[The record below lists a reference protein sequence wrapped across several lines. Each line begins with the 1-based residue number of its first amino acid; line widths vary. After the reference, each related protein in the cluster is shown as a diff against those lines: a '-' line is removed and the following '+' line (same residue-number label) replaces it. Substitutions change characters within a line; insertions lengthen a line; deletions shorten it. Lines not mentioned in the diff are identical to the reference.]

1 MRPILRSTH
10 RASKSPFR
18 LTKCN
23 PRAMLLIG
31 RSPEM
36 NESGRTTSGS
46 WWRTWLLDRV
56 AELRQREE
64 QVFLVLALVIGALTG
79 LAVVA
84 FILLTERM
92 GMRLYPVGGAPWRR
106 LLFPVVGSL
115 GIGYLLY
122 RYFPDARGSGVPQT
136 KAALFAREG
145 RITLRTVLGKFLC
158 TSATLA
164 SGIPLG
170 REGPSVQVGGGIA
183 SVLGRVLGLRAEQVK
198 KLIPV
203 GAAAAIAAAFN
214 TPLAAVLFSLEEIM
228 GDLHAPVMGAVV
240 LASATS
246 WVVLRVSL
254 GNNPLFKVPQYQLV
268 HPLEFGVYAVLGVV
282 GGVVS
287 VAFTKLLLGIRAR
300 FLRFPQNTAWF
311 QPLAGG
317 LLVGLMGWFVPQV
330 MGVGYGY
337 VGDALNGR
345 MAFNLMLLLV
355 ALKLFAVTASYA
367 SGNAGGIFGPSL
379 FIGAM
384 LGGSVGTLAHH
395 LLPTYT
401 ATPGAYALVGM
412 GAVFAGIV
420 RAPMTSVLMIFEMTQ
435 DYAVIVPLMIAN
447 LVSLFIASRLQ
458 QEPIYEALAVQDGIH
473 LPTAESR
480 QRYGQRQLATVMHTA
495 GESLPTEITVR
506 EAMERV
512 CSSEVRTW
520 LVTDQRG
527 VVGVISLDRLERAL
541 GEDTDKNE
549 DKKLSDLLDAVVFPH
564 VHPDQGLDLALERMG
579 ANQIELLPVVNR
591 ADVHELEGIVTLRD
605 VLNAYG
611 VSRA

>member
-1 MRPILRSTH
+1 
-10 RASKSPFR
+10 
-18 LTKCN
+18 
-23 PRAMLLIG
+23 MLLMEHP
-31 RSPEM
+31 PEM
-36 NESGRTTSGS
+36 NESVHTKSGS

-79 LAVVA
+79 LTVVA

-122 RYFPDARGSGVPQT
+122 RYFPYARGSGVPQT

-183 SVLGRVLGLRAEQVK
+183 SVLGRLLGLRAEQVK

-282 GGVVS
+282 GGLVS
-287 VAFTKLLLGIRAR
+287 VAFTKLLLSMRAR
-300 FLRFPQNTAWF
+300 FLRFPQNTVWF
-311 QPLAGG
+311 QPVAGG
-317 LLVGLMGWFVPQV
+317 LLVGLIGWFVPQV
-330 MGVGYGY
+330 LGVGYGF
-337 VGDALNGR
+337 VGEALNGR
-345 MAFNLMLLLV
+345 MAFQLMLLLV
-355 ALKLFAVTASYA
+355 VLKLFAVTTSYA
-367 SGNAGGIFGPSL
+367 SGNAGGIFGPAL

-384 LGGSVGTLAHH
+384 LGGTVGTVAHH
-395 LLPTYT
+395 LLPAYT

-447 LVSLFIASRLQ
+447 LVSLFISSRLQ
-458 QEPIYEALAVQDGIH
+458 RQPIYEALAVQDGIH
-473 LPTAESR
+473 LPTAEARR
-480 QRYGQRQLATVMHTA
+480 QRDHRRVLRVLRPAI
-495 GESLPTEITVR
+495 ESLPADITVQD
-506 EAMERV
+506 ALMRV
-512 CSSEVRTW
+512 RASEFRTW
-520 LVTDQRG
+520 VLTNQRG
-527 VVGVISLDRLERAL
+527 VVGLISLSTLERAAS
-541 GEDTDKNE
+541 EDDT
-549 DKKLSDLLDAVVFPH
+549 KKLSAIVDARIFPH
-564 VHPDQGLDLALERMG
+564 VHTDQGLDLALDRMG
-579 ANQIELLPVVNR
+579 SNHVDILPVVSR
-591 ADVHELEGIVTLRD
+591 ADVHKLEGIVTLRD
-605 VLNAYG
+605 VLDSYG
-611 VSRA
+611 VGPTDRA

>member
-1 MRPILRSTH
+1 MNDDV
-10 RASKSPFR
+10 
-18 LTKCN
+18 LTT
-23 PRAMLLIG
+23 G
-31 RSPEM
+31 
-36 NESGRTTSGS
+36 GS
-46 WWRTWLLDRV
+46 WWRTRLLPRV
-56 AELRQREE
+56 AELRQREG
-64 QVFLVLALVIGALTG
+64 QVFLILSLVIGALTG
-79 LAVVA
+79 LVVVA
-84 FILLTERM
+84 FIMLTERL

-122 RYFPDARGSGVPQT
+122 RYFPNARGSGVPQT

-145 RITLRTVLGKFLC
+145 RITLRTVLGKFFC

-170 REGPSVQVGGGIA
+170 REGPSVQVGAGIG
-183 SVLGRVLGLRAEQVK
+183 SVLGRFLGLRSEQVK
-198 KLIPV
+198 NLIPV

-214 TPLAAVLFSLEEIM
+214 TPLAAVVFSLEEIM

-240 LASATS
+240 LASATA
-246 WVVLRVSL
+246 WMVLRLFL
-254 GNNPLFKVPQYQLV
+254 GNHPLFAVPQYQLV
-268 HPLEFGVYAVLGVV
+268 HPAEFAVYAVLGVA
-282 GGVVS
+282 GGLVS

-300 FLRFPQNTAWF
+300 FLRFPQNTVWF
-311 QPLAGG
+311 QPVAGG

-395 LLPTYT
+395 LFPTYT

-480 QRYGQRQLATVMHTA
+480 QRYGQRQLSTVMHTA
-495 GESLPTEITVR
+495 GESLPAEITVR

-512 CSSEVRTW
+512 RSCEVRTW

-527 VVGVISLDRLERAL
+527 VVGVISLHRLERAL

-549 DKKLSDLLDAVVFPH
+549 DKKLGDLLDTAVFPH

-591 ADVHELEGIVTLRD
+591 ADVHKLEGIVTLRD